1 MVWSLPY
8 PLLPQAI
15 TLGLPR
21 SCVESQ
27 VHVASAPSSCF
38 TRCNTSVLKRARI
51 LGGNPF
57 AAIPRNK
64 SRSPGKHIR
73 PNSPFCGGVFHTET
87 AHSSHPI
94 PSHPIHESSYV
105 NIQLAAGRKKRK
117 EKKDRAGTKVLSFSF
132 SFFFLTTNLSDRSP
146 SPLLPQPKKPKILGK
161 PFKKLGI
168 FSKT

>member
-8 PLLPQAI
+8 PYFPQAI

-132 SFFFLTTNLSDRSP
+132 SFFFSRPTFLTGAHPP
-146 SPLLPQPKKPKILGK
+146 SYHNPKNQR
-161 PFKKLGI
+161 FWANY
-168 FSKT
+168 